1 VYLIRIDANGELIW
15 SKAFGG
21 SQTDYGW
28 SVRQTVDEG
37 FIIAGYTR
45 SFGSGNEDVYL
56 IKTDQLGNSGCNE
69 SITATIMSNT
79 ATIVNNSTPTIIGGG
94 GQINTTTTIENEAA
108 TIDSFLCRN
117 IPTGI
122 DQSEGSTDTNPH
134 QSNLFQNY
142 PNPFNPSTTIRF
154 SIPEESFVSIK
165 VYDVLGN
172 EIAILVN
179 ERNPAGN
186 YEVDFNSRSLTR
198 LPDEQVHQ
206 TLPSGIYFYKLQVY
220 PAHSGAGSFIETKK
234 MVLLK

>member
-1 VYLIRIDANGELIW
+1 
-15 SKAFGG
+15 
-21 SQTDYGW
+21 
-28 SVRQTVDEG
+28 
-37 FIIAGYTR
+37 
-45 SFGSGNEDVYL
+45 
-56 IKTDQLGNSGCNE
+56 
-69 SITATIMSNT
+69 
-79 ATIVNNSTPTIIGGG
+79 GG

-154 SIPEESFVSIK
+154 SVPEESFVSIK

-198 LPDEQVHQ
+198 QPDGQVHH
-206 TLPSGIYFYKLQVY
+206 TLPSGIYFYNLQVY
-220 PAHSGAGSFIETKK
+220 PAQSGADSFIETKK
-234 MVLLK
+234 MVLMK